1 MRKLAPL
8 LVTVLALSSCGFG
21 ASTKTPA
28 NDMIAFSSSS
38 VAQQE
43 FTGEGIIQRIT
54 VGTYPVGTHALL
66 RDDGSLVAL
75 LLSSSVRLDDY
86 VDSQVRVTGLAE
98 PSSEPGVSLV
108 TVEVVEAVSAS
119 SSVESSSASSES
131 SSMQSSAEAT
141 TSSSVSSSSSVVSSA
156 PVVSSKSS
164 SSVVVSSKV
173 SSATVVSS
181 SVSSST
187 PVAQVSSS
195 SVDPK
200 LAAMQR
206 STVGSELFVS
216 QYCTVNGGFC
226 IPMHKKWYF
235 TSFQRQAGTLWHVEI
250 GPQEINAL
258 GEGLIVVDLIKGP
271 LPADSADQTAVVS
284 GNDVLVYKAWKENHL
299 VVKAP
304 VTLQSQA
311 EYIAKNVTEPVASSS
326 SSSVSS
332 AVSSSSAQ

>member
-21 ASTKTPA
+21 ASTQTPA

-38 VAQQE
+38 IVQQE
-43 FTGEGIIQRIT
+43 FTGEGIIQRIA

-86 VDSQVRVTGLAE
+86 VDNQVRVTGLAE

-108 TVEVVEAVSAS
+108 TVAVVEAVSAS
-119 SSVESSSASSES
+119 SSLESSSASSES
-131 SSMQSSAEAT
+131 SSMQSSAEVA
-141 TSSSVSSSSSVVSSA
+141 TSSSVSSSSSLVSSA

-164 SSVVVSSKV
+164 SSVVVSSK
-173 SSATVVSS
+173 TVVSS

-187 PVAQVSSS
+187 PVVQVSSS

-332 AVSSSSAQ
+332 AASSSSAQ

>member
-8 LVTVLALSSCGFG
+8 FVTVLALSSCGFG
-21 ASTKTPA
+21 ASTQTPA

-86 VDSQVRVTGLAE
+86 VDNQVRVTGVSE

-108 TVEVVEAVSAS
+108 TVAVVEAMSAS
-119 SSVESSSASSES
+119 SSLESSSVSSES
-131 SSMQSSAEAT
+131 SSMEASSEAA
-141 TSSSVSSSSSVVSSA
+141 TSSSIVSSA

-164 SSVVVSSKV
+164 SSVVVSSKA
-173 SSATVVSS
+173 SSVTVISS

-187 PVAQVSSS
+187 SVTQASSS
-195 SVDPK
+195 SIDPK

-206 STVGSELFVS
+206 NSVGSELFVS
-216 QYCTVNGGFC
+216 QYCTTNGGFC

-258 GEGLIVVDLIKGP
+258 GEGLIVVDLVKGP

-304 VTLQSQA
+304 VTLQSPA

-332 AVSSSSAQ
+332 VASSSSAQ